1 MEAVLDEKLNPSK
14 NSDNSDII
22 RLTKSN
28 HSVGIPYKK
37 MSIICQLK
45 SVKKINK
52 TNVFYKTINAK

>member
-14 NSDNSDII
+14 NSDNSVII

-28 HSVGIPYKK
+28 HSVGIPCKK
-37 MSIICQLK
+37 MSIICPLK